1 MSIFKDFSIN
11 NLLGIESS
19 GEKRKDFLQDRKVG
33 EFEDYSEKFGDQ
45 ATRFNQMS
53 EDFFN
58 PNSAL
63 NNQRFG
69 ILNEA
74 IQDQTASGIR
84 DYQAAMAQQGMNVGA
99 SGVGAQNMLQARRRA
114 GGDAASAMNKAY
126 LDSFGLGM
134 NAAKFGSNQQQL
146 SMGAM
151 GQADQIYAGANA
163 AKMQQDSINAQKR
176 AGLMQTV
183 AGGAMNML
191 APGVSSLMG
200 GVMAGEGLNMSNFAK
215 PYANAY
221 NNRNEIQSK
230 FSGLL
235 NYATGGYNEPS
246 ASSINRYDNRG
257 GMSSGSSA
265 SMNMPGMPNFSMNTN
280 FATAFSRM
288 PQAPIQQPVPP
299 MLARPDYDTNML
311 YDTRLDDNQNFYQLF
326 GPQ

>member
-1 MSIFKDFSIN
+1 MAWYDK
-11 NLLGIESS
+11 LLGIESAD
-19 GEKRKDFLQDRKVG
+19 GKRGDFLEDR
-33 EFEDYSEKFGDQ
+33 EDTAKTYMGQADKFD
-45 ATRFNQMS
+45 TMS
-53 EDFFN
+53 DDFFD

-69 ILNEA
+69 ILQSA

-84 DYQAAMAQQGMNVGA
+84 DYQAEMARQGQNIGA
-99 SGVGAQNMLQARRRA
+99 SGVGAQNILQARRRA
-114 GGDAASAMNKAY
+114 GGDSANAMNKAY

-134 NAAKFGSNQQQL
+134 NAAKMGTTQRQL
-146 SMGAM
+146 G
-151 GQADQIYAGANA
+151 DQIYAGANQV
-163 AKMQQDSINAQKR
+163 KMQQDSINANKR
-176 AGLMQTV
+176 AGLMQTI

-191 APGVSSLMG
+191 APGVGSLMG
-200 GVMAGEGLNMSNFAK
+200 GLMAGEGLNMSNFAK

-257 GMSSGSSA
+257 GLVGGSSA
-265 SMNMPGMPNFSMNTN
+265 SMNMPGMPDFSINTN

-299 MLARPDYDTNML
+299 MLARPDYDTTMS
-311 YDTRLDDNQNFYQLF
+311 YDTRLDDTQNIYELF
-326 GPQ
+326 RPR

>member
-99 SGVGAQNMLQARRRA
+99 SGVGAQNILQARRRA
-114 GGDAASAMNKAY
+114 GGDAANAMNKAY

-191 APGVSSLMG
+191 APGVSSLLG
-200 GVMAGEGLNMSNFAK
+200 GAMTSLSQGDGMMANFAK
-215 PYANAY
+215 PYANRFA
-221 NNRNEIQSK
+221 NQQAIQDN
-230 FSGLL
+230 FSGMLR
-235 NYATGGYNEPS
+235 YAADQYIEPQRSSVDTYYGQRRRPLTGQYGGYGNMRLN
-246 ASSINRYDNRG
+246 AFG
-257 GMSSGSSA
+257 GE
-265 SMNMPGMPNFSMNTN
+265 F
-280 FATAFSRM
+280 
-288 PQAPIQQPVPP
+288 
-299 MLARPDYDTNML
+299 
-311 YDTRLDDNQNFYQLF
+311 
-326 GPQ
+326 